1 MAEIGGKEKSPR
13 AIAREVARNIFR
25 HENGVLITI
34 LIALIAIMG
43 VVTKGLTVKRV
54 NVLNILLQSSI
65 RGLAAISQTLV
76 ILTAGIDISVGGVGL
91 SCSMIGASLMTL
103 DPERSM
109 VSQPYSPL
117 MAIPIMLLVGLGWG
131 VINGL
136 AVSRIGMPPLIV
148 TLAMWQVSAG
158 VAKLI
163 GGGMSIWDQPES
175 LAFLGEG
182 TVAGIP
188 VPGIIFITVAA
199 LGYFMLNHT
208 TLGRSIYA
216 VGGNPVSAW
225 LTGID
230 VRRLLFTVYVIAGFM
245 AGLAGVVMTARVMS
259 ASQQSLA
266 GLELDSIAAA
276 TVGGVSLAG
285 GKGTLIGAILGTFI
299 IGVVNNGMSVLR
311 LPLPAQD
318 VIKGSILIT
327 AVAIDSWR
335 RR

>member
-1 MAEIGGKEKSPR
+1 
-13 AIAREVARNIFR
+13 
-25 HENGVLITI
+25 
-34 LIALIAIMG
+34 
-43 VVTKGLTVKRV
+43 
-54 NVLNILLQSSI
+54 
-65 RGLAAISQTLV
+65 
-76 ILTAGIDISVGGVGL
+76 
-91 SCSMIGASLMTL
+91 
-103 DPERSM
+103 
-109 VSQPYSPL
+109 
-117 MAIPIMLLVGLGWG
+117 
-131 VINGL
+131 
-136 AVSRIGMPPLIV
+136 
-148 TLAMWQVSAG
+148 
-158 VAKLI
+158 
-163 GGGMSIWDQPES
+163 MSIWDQPES

-208 TLGRSIYA
+208 TFGRSIYA

-230 VRRLLFTVYVIAGFM
+230 VRRTLFTVYVIAGFM

-285 GKGTLIGAILGTFI
+285 GKGTLIGAMLGTMI

-311 LPLPAQD
+311 LPLPIQD
-318 VIKGSILIT
+318 IIKGSILIT